1 MEEDILLLIRKYA
14 IKNAV
19 DYNGKASFGSVFSKA
34 ISKVGKGS
42 NLEELKTAV
51 SNVVKDINGLTPEQ
65 QMSEFKK
72 YESEF
77 EEEYKEKLKKTAN
90 PNLELQGAEVGNFA
104 TRYAPEPNGYLHL
117 GHAKVVFLEQEQA
130 KIYKGKAFLYFDD
143 TNPEKERQEFVDSIK
158 MDLKWLGAKFDK
170 EYYASDNIEKE
181 YEYARKLIEINKAY
195 VCTCEP
201 ETIKKYRFESIECPH
216 SHNPESENMVMFQEM
231 LDGEYDEGKAV
242 LRFKG
247 DIASQNT
254 AMRDPTLMR
263 IKNSTHYRQGDKYLV
278 WPTYDFNTPIMDSIH
293 GVTDAMRSKEYELR
307 DTLYKELLHLLGLRV
322 PRMHYEA
329 RLEIK
334 GTVTSKRKLN
344 ELINKGLVSGYDD
357 PRLITIAA
365 LRRRGILPEAI
376 KKFVLR
382 FGMSL
387 AGSTTDISY
396 LMAENKRLVD
406 PSAKR
411 LFFVENPIR
420 LELEGFANR
429 KVKMAL
435 HPNGNLGERE
445 YEVGNVFYISSPDAE
460 GLDVGSEVR
469 LKDLIGVKVSSIS
482 KSAIHGSAIEGQ
494 GNKDTKKVQ
503 WVSEGNY
510 VKCNVLV
517 PGEMV
522 DKDDNFI
529 DGSLKTSSGYVES
542 YADKLQEREVIQF
555 ERFGFATFDGNEK
568 GTKRFIFMSK

>member
-158 MDLKWLGAKFDK
+158 MDLEWLGAKFDK

-482 KSAIHGSAIEGQ
+482 KSAIHGSAIEDQ
-494 GNKDTKKVQ
+494 GNKDMKKVQ